1 MAGELRFGVSTQGGP
16 LAAQELAEVGDAVGR
31 TPEFVLW
38 YEDFAS
44 PPPVAKI
51 DAAIGRAA
59 QPVITWEPRLWHGD
73 SGDSFGAI
81 LPKIN
86 SGCYD
91 DYLRKW
97 ADELAN
103 GGQDVLLR
111 FAHEFNGTWYPWS
124 ASAEEYVSAWR
135 HLHRLFRERGAT
147 NVTWVWAPDAGP
159 ISSEPLTPWY
169 PGDEYVD
176 VLGIDGYNWGTTL
189 PGSRWTGPTEIF
201 RDALAEL
208 RRVSDA
214 KPILVTEVGCAEAG
228 GDKAEWIGELVRMMA
243 GEPQVIGFVWF
254 HHDKETDW
262 RLTSTAAAA
271 AAMGA
276 SLSEAAA

>member
-1 MAGELRFGVSTQGGP
+1 MSTQGGP
-16 LAAQELAEVGDAVGR
+16 LAAQELAEVGDAVGK

-51 DAAIGRAA
+51 DAVIDRAA
-59 QPVITWEPRLWHGD
+59 QPVITWEPRLWHGESAD
-73 SGDSFGAI
+73 PVAAI
-81 LPKIN
+81 LPKIK

-91 DYLRKW
+91 DYLREW
-97 ADELAN
+97 AEGLA
-103 GGQDVLLR
+103 GARGEVLLR

-124 ASAEEYVSAWR
+124 AGAGTSAEEYVLAWR
-135 HLHRLFRERGAT
+135 HVHHLFSERGAA
-147 NVTWVWAPDAGP
+147 NVRWVWAPDAGP
-159 ISSEPLTPWY
+159 VGEDSLTRWY
-169 PGDEYVD
+169 PGDECVD

-201 RDALAEL
+201 GHGLAEL
-208 RRVSDA
+208 RRLCDT

-228 GDKAEWIGELVRMMA
+228 GDKAEWIGELVHMMA
-243 GEPQVIGFVWF
+243 GEPQVTGFIWF